1 MNIKNI
7 FRITTVIITA
17 ISLIGCSSAPKKD
30 IPVYKQEMDEPL
42 QVGVN
47 YKFFEDYSSLTINVN
62 EDNQIT
68 SILKA
73 SKEYD
78 DRTICLKYLELESDV
93 LLDKLGPFYG
103 KDFETK
109 SYLANDNYSISKKQC
124 ESMSQSTKITTKY
137 QYTIEVRPIS
147 KSAQNNMIGVVE
159 MFKAIGLWL
168 FGVVVIA
175 PIMIVGFVVIGI
187 PLVIYW
193 MIIGKKDF
201 ANG

>member
-1 MNIKNI
+1 M
-7 FRITTVIITA
+7 T
-17 ISLIGCSSAPKKD
+17 
-30 IPVYKQEMDEPL
+30 
-42 QVGVN
+42 
-47 YKFFEDYSSLTINVN
+47 
-62 EDNQIT
+62 
-68 SILKA
+68 
-73 SKEYD
+73 
-78 DRTICLKYLELESDV
+78 
-93 LLDKLGPFYG
+93 
-103 KDFETK
+103 
-109 SYLANDNYSISKKQC
+109 
-124 ESMSQSTKITTKY
+124 QSTKITTKY